1 MLHLVDD
8 ALAGF
13 LRGEVPLRDEIDVS
27 FATPDRSWGSSIT
40 RPTVNLFLWEVVGDP
55 SRTNLGIEER
65 IVDDRVERRSSPP
78 YVDLRYVITC
88 WATEHR
94 DEHQLLGAVL
104 RTVVGHPTL
113 SQRYLA
119 EELHTKDPV
128 ELKLGSMANRK
139 PGEYWSSLDGQLKP
153 SLELTVAIQ
162 VDAVAWQKAGPP
174 ISSLVISPSPHEAV
188 PEPKPELPGG
198 PRRRRRDG
206 DTVLVEPAS
215 RRKGS

>member
-1 MLHLVDD
+1 MIHLVDD

-13 LRGEVPLRDEIDVS
+13 LRGEVPLRDEIDIS
-27 FATPDRSWGSSIT
+27 FATPDRSWGSGIT

-55 SRTNLGIEER
+55 SRTTLGIEER
-65 IVDDRVERRSSPP
+65 VVDDRVERRSSPP
-78 YVDLRYVITC
+78 YVDLRYVVTC

-104 RTVVGHPTL
+104 RAVVASSSL

-119 EELHTKDPV
+119 EELRTKEPV
-128 ELKLGSMANRK
+128 GLVLGSMANRK

-162 VDAVAWQKAGPP
+162 VDTGAWQQAGPP
-174 ISSLVISPSPHEAV
+174 VSSLGITPTPHAPP

-198 PRRRRRDG
+198 PRRRRREG
-206 DTVLVEPAS
+206 DTVLVEPAP
-215 RRKGS
+215 RRKGP

>member
-1 MLHLVDD
+1 VLHLVDD

-13 LRGEVPLRDEIDVS
+13 LRGEVPLRDEVDVS

-55 SRTNLGIEER
+55 SRTTLGIEER
-65 IVDDRVERRSSPP
+65 VVDDRVERRTSPP
-78 YVDLRYVITC
+78 YVDLRYVVTC

-104 RTVVGHPTL
+104 RAVIANSSL

-119 EELHTKDPV
+119 EELQTKDPV
-128 ELKLGSMANRK
+128 GLVLGSMANRK

-162 VDAVAWQKAGPP
+162 VDAGGWQQAGPP
-174 ISSLVISPSPHEAV
+174 VSQLVIAPTPHEHVA
-188 PEPKPELPGG
+188 EPTPELPGG
-198 PRRRRRDG
+198 PRRRRREG
-206 DTVLVEPAS
+206 DTVLVEPAP

>member
-1 MLHLVDD
+1 MIHLVDD

-55 SRTNLGIEER
+55 SRTTLGIEER
-65 IVDDRVERRSSPP
+65 VVGDRVERRSSPP
-78 YVDLRYVITC
+78 YVDLRYVVTC

-104 RTVVGHPTL
+104 RAVIANSSL

-119 EELHTKDPV
+119 EELRTKDPV
-128 ELKLGSMANRK
+128 GLVLGSMANRK

-162 VDAVAWQKAGPP
+162 VDAGGWQQAGPP
-174 ISSLVISPSPHEAV
+174 VSSLVISPTPHEPVA
-188 PEPKPELPGG
+188 EPKPELPGG
-198 PRRRRRDG
+198 PRRRRREG
-206 DTVLVEPAS
+206 DTVLVEPAP